1 MADKEPDAQAGQAS
15 IAEMAERL
23 AKLAALQQQI
33 VATSKKLFDQNKS
46 MYLADFYVMGALRRI
61 LALAKGFRSQIADRN
76 FLCAAPLV
84 RMQLDTALRVYALS
98 LVSNRD
104 DVAKQ
109 LLDGVPL
116 SKLKD
121 AKGQKLRD
129 AYLVDQLSET
139 YAWVKPLYAETS
151 GFVHLSERHFFTSI
165 AKTNDEEQVVHLSI
179 TSEDDGRSEADY
191 YEVVDA
197 FHESTRLAG
206 TVIAGYLLART
217 KMAGS

>member
-1 MADKEPDAQAGQAS
+1 MADKEPSAQAAGTPAS
-15 IAEMAERL
+15 NMAERL

-33 VATSKKLFDQNKS
+33 VVTSKKLFDQNKS

-61 LALAKGFRSQIADRN
+61 LALAKGFKSQIEDRN

-84 RMQLDTALRVYALS
+84 RMQLDTALRLYALS

-129 AYLVDQLSET
+129 AYLVDQLAET
-139 YAWVKPLYAETS
+139 YSWVKPLYAETS

-179 TSEDDGRSEADY
+179 TSEDDGRAEADY
-191 YEVVDA
+191 YEVVEA
-197 FHESTRLAG
+197 FHASTRLAG
-206 TVIAGYLLART
+206 TMVSGYLLART
-217 KMAGS
+217 KMVGA

>member
-1 MADKEPDAQAGQAS
+1 MADDESPTPA
-15 IAEMAERL
+15 AETPTADMAERL
-23 AKLAALQQQI
+23 AKLSALEQQI
-33 VATSKKLFDQNKS
+33 IATSKQLFDQNKA
-46 MYLADFYVMGALRRI
+46 MYLTDFYVMGALRRI
-61 LALAKGFRSQIADRN
+61 LALAKGFRRQIEDRN

-98 LVSNRD
+98 LVANRD
-104 DVAKQ
+104 ETAKQ
-109 LLDGVPL
+109 LLDGTPL

-129 AYLVDQLSET
+129 AYLVDQLSGSYE
-139 YAWVKPLYAETS
+139 WVKPLYAETS

-165 AKTNDEEQVVHLSI
+165 AKTNDDDRVVHLSI

-191 YEVVDA
+191 YQVVEA

-206 TVIAGYLLART
+206 TVIGGYLLART

>member
-1 MADKEPDAQAGQAS
+1 MTDTEAEAQPEQLPVAD
-15 IAEMAERL
+15 MAERL
-23 AKLAALQQQI
+23 TKLTELQQQ
-33 VATSKKLFDQNKS
+33 VLGTSKKLFDQNKS

-61 LALAKGFRSQIADRN
+61 LALAKGFRSQIEDRN

-84 RMQLDTALRVYALS
+84 RMQLDTALRLYALS
-98 LVSNRD
+98 LVSNREE
-104 DVAKQ
+104 VAKQ

-121 AKGQKLRD
+121 AQGQKLRD
-129 AYLVDQLSET
+129 TYLVDQLSET

-179 TSEDDGRSEADY
+179 TSEDDGRAEADY

-206 TVIAGYLLART
+206 IVLAGYLLART
-217 KMAGS
+217 KMAAS

>member
-1 MADKEPDAQAGQAS
+1 MADTEANAQLEQSQVAG
-15 IAEMAERL
+15 IAERL

-33 VATSKKLFDQNKS
+33 LGTSKKLFDQNKS
-46 MYLADFYVMGALRRI
+46 MYLSDFYVMGALRRV
-61 LALAKGFRSQIADRN
+61 LALVKGFRSQIAERN

-98 LVSNRD
+98 LVSNRE

-165 AKTNDEEQVVHLSI
+165 AKTDDQEQVVHLSI
-179 TSEDDGRSEADY
+179 TSEDDGRSETDY
-191 YEVVDA
+191 YEVVEA

-206 TVIAGYLLART
+206 TVLAGYLLART

>member
-1 MADKEPDAQAGQAS
+1 MTDTEAEAQPEQLPVAD
-15 IAEMAERL
+15 MAERL
-23 AKLAALQQQI
+23 TKLTELQQQI
-33 VATSKKLFDQNKS
+33 LGTSKKLFDQNKS

-61 LALAKGFRSQIADRN
+61 LALAKGFRSQIEDRN

-84 RMQLDTALRVYALS
+84 RMQLDTALRLYALS
-98 LVSNRD
+98 LVSNREE
-104 DVAKQ
+104 VAKQ

-121 AKGQKLRD
+121 AQGQKLRD

-179 TSEDDGRSEADY
+179 TSEDDGRAEADY

-206 TVIAGYLLART
+206 IVLAGYLLART

>member
-1 MADKEPDAQAGQAS
+1 MTDTEADAQPEQSPVAD
-15 IAEMAERL
+15 IAERL

-33 VATSKKLFDQNKS
+33 LATSKKLFDQNKS
-46 MYLADFYVMGALRRI
+46 MYLADFYVMGALRRV
-61 LALAKGFRSQIADRN
+61 LALVKGFRSQIEERN

-98 LVSNRD
+98 LVSNREE
-104 DVAKQ
+104 VAKQ
-109 LLDGVPL
+109 LLDGIPL

-165 AKTNDEEQVVHLSI
+165 AKTDDQEQVDPLSI
-179 TSEDDGRSEADY
+179 TSEDDGRFETDY
-191 YEVVDA
+191 YEVVEA

-206 TVIAGYLLART
+206 TVLAGYLLART
-217 KMAGS
+217 RLAES